1 MAQSLERRQ
10 RLSLLRRRVLTGDHG
25 CLRVEFV
32 EVLHGLVEVATAHL
46 HGLIHELV
54 DQVVDGCVRRSLE
67 QAEARQGIPLGLV
80 VAGCHSCVG
89 TLGTLE
95 RFVDIPGITRLAF
108 GVLGV
113 GLGLSLGFT
122 VGLPGR
128 LISASSRVV
137 PFFRPLFW
145 AFSLGLGVLR
155 GCLRLVGRIRR
166 GGALDRGVLR
176 GCLGLHGRLD
186 RSVLRDRRRFL
197 RLCHRASKNGTHFL
211 EAPSRSR
218 RPPRAK
224 QV

>member
-1 MAQSLERRQ
+1 M
-10 RLSLLRRRVLTGDHG
+10 
-25 CLRVEFV
+25 
-32 EVLHGLVEVATAHL
+32 
-46 HGLIHELV
+46 
-54 DQVVDGCVRRSLE
+54 RRSLE

-80 VAGCHSCVG
+80 VVGCHSCVG

-108 GVLGV
+108 GVLSV

-128 LISASSRVV
+128 LISATSRVV

-145 AFSLGLGVLR
+145 AFSLGLGVVR

-197 RLCHRASKNGTHFL
+197 RLCHRASKNGTQSRGAFSIATT
-211 EAPSRSR
+211 APGQNKSESARDTHTNR
-218 RPPRAK
+218 RIAHACIER
-224 QV
+224 